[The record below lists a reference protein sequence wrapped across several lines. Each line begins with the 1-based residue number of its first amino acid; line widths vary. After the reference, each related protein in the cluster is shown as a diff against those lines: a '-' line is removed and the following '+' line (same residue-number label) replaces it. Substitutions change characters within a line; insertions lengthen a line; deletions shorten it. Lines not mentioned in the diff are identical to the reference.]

1 MSMSDETIKQ
11 LIEQIRKEQHVS
23 PYRDNEE
30 FTQYIKDG
38 IYDINNYCGTD
49 IDYTTD
55 LKARR
60 LLINY
65 VMYADNKRLAEFK
78 TLYIGDYDELQRQY
92 YIDFKNSNV

>member
-1 MSMSDETIKQ
+1 MSMSDKTIQQ

-49 IDYTTD
+49 IDYTTI
-55 LKARR
+55 A
-60 LLINY
+60 
-65 VMYADNKRLAEFK
+65 
-78 TLYIGDYDELQRQY
+78 
-92 YIDFKNSNV
+92 